1 MTKKTAVNA
10 TSGAQITLYT
20 DDTLTLAFE
29 GMVESTT
36 DTLAEFVSIDSL
48 YEIATKSDDGSERI
62 KASHAVA
69 RSVTRIEQRNL
80 HSQIELLTMQLQAER
95 LETARLR
102 SLIKLSGGQPV

>member
-1 MTKKTAVNA
+1 MKKTEVNA

-36 DTLAEFVSIDSL
+36 DTLAEVVSIDSL
-48 YEIATKSDDGSERI
+48 YEIATKSEDGSERI

-69 RSVTRIEQRNL
+69 RSVTRIEQRGL
-80 HSQIELLTMQLQAER
+80 HNQIKDLTCQLQAER